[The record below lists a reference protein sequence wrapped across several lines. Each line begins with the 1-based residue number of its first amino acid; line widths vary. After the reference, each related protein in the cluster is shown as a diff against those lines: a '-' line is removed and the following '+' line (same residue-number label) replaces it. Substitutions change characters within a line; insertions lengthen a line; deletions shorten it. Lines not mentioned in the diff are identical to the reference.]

1 MRKYLILI
9 LLIMLSLPVN
19 AGVKDKAVS
28 TTNKIIFPDWLKQG
42 TLKWGMVGSFCFYQA
57 LNGATEGYHFR
68 QEPTHLIN
76 EGNYHAF
83 ATAQRGAGII
93 TGWFVYANCRDKNQT
108 WFNKGRRII
117 GTALLGRNFFE
128 WFYKGVRY
136 GNSFD
141 YSESRNKHAVV
152 YFGIRDGKLI
162 DLYIGTG
169 EFTGPLVDMGF
180 LLLGALILK

>member
-1 MRKYLILI
+1 
-9 LLIMLSLPVN
+9 MLSLPVN
-19 AGVKDKAVS
+19 AGVNIPKNITKKV
-28 TTNKIIFPDWLKQG
+28 IFTDWLKQG
-42 TLKWGMVGSFCFYQA
+42 TLKWGMVGSFCSYQV

-136 GNSFD
+136 GNPFD
-141 YSESRNKHAVV
+141 ADPKKNENAIV
-152 YFGIRDGKLI
+152 YLGIKNGRITDF
-162 DLYIGTG
+162 YIGTG
-169 EFTGPLVDMGF
+169 RVTTPLVDLCIMV
-180 LLLGALILK
+180 LGVIILK